1 MKQVLF
7 ILLLVVVGSSLSRA
21 QRAGIDSILTAA
33 ETSFNSGLYE
43 NAELIAR
50 RLLESRG
57 LQDSDRISCERIIAF
72 SLIAQGK
79 PQSAQDH
86 FISILSI
93 NSSFELDPVLTS
105 PKILS
110 VFTETKRQFA
120 LTKSSDSTQRTVHD
134 PFRSAITYRALL
146 FPGWEQIHSG
156 RSTTGMT
163 FMSVGILSLGSGVA
177 AEFLR
182 SSARKLYLSASS
194 PSDIADKYKIYN
206 RYYHLE
212 AYSFIVFG
220 LTYIGSE
227 VELFSNGAQAVEV
240 HAAVGPKSSSN
251 LTFSLRF

>member
-1 MKQVLF
+1 MRRTLLVMLF
-7 ILLLVVVGSSLSRA
+7 IVVGLSLSRG
-21 QRAGIDSILTAA
+21 QRAGIDSVLTSA
-33 ETSFNSGLYE
+33 ETSFNNGLYE

-50 RLLESRG
+50 RLLESHG
-57 LQDSDRISCERIIAF
+57 LRDADRISCERIIAF

-93 NSSFELDPVLTS
+93 NSTFELDPVLTS

-120 LTKSSDSTQRTVHD
+120 LAKSSDSTQRIAHD
-134 PFRSAITYRALL
+134 SFRSAITYRALL

-156 RSTTGMT
+156 RSTAGAT
-163 FMSVGILSLGSGVA
+163 FLTIGVLTLGSGVA

-182 SSARKLYLSASS
+182 SSARKSYNSATS
-194 PSDIADKYKIYN
+194 PSDIADKYRTYN

-212 AYSFIVFG
+212 AYSFIAFG

-227 VELFSNGAQAVEV
+227 IELFSNGAQTLEA
-240 HAAVGPKSSSN
+240 HAARGPYESTN
-251 LTFSLRF
+251 LTLSLEF